1 MTDTAAPPPIIP
13 ETTGEFRKGPPP
25 DQRANLFWTMLDAM
39 GDGVM
44 VVDEKMR
51 LVVTNRS
58 LRDTLLLPPLSQG
71 RPLAAVISDTRL
83 IDAFAEVLRGDGPR
97 SLEMVHRGLQTRLLE
112 VRVVPLPDHEYW
124 GHRALG
130 VLRDVTER
138 RATERMLMDFIA
150 NASHELRTPTTAILG
165 WAETLVDAPP
175 ADRSKLETIHRTIY
189 RHAQRLSTLLG
200 QLLDLCRLD
209 QQQWQLQLEPV
220 DLSEV
225 MKALLEHQA
234 EAIQRGGLSVRLAQ
248 TGTQPLW
255 VMADR
260 NALDTVIGNLVQNA
274 IKYTPA
280 GGRIEIKMQRSA
292 ASPRPA
298 VQIAVIDSGIGI
310 GPEEQPRVFE
320 RFYRVDKGRARQVGG
335 AGLGLSI
342 VRSLVERM
350 GGRLELTSQ
359 VGKGSTFTVILP
371 ESVDR
376 TAAP

>member
-1 MTDTAAPPPIIP
+1 MQDQPDFP
-13 ETTGEFRKGPPP
+13 ENTNEFRKGPPP
-25 DQRANLFWTMLDAM
+25 DQRANLFWTMLDAL

-58 LRDTLLLPPLSQG
+58 LRDTLLLPPMSQG
-71 RPLAAVISDTRL
+71 KSLSAMISEPRL
-83 IDAFAEVLRGDGPR
+83 IEAFAEVLRGEGPR
-97 SLEMVHRGLQTRLLE
+97 SLDVEHRGLQTRLLE
-112 VRVVPLPDHEYW
+112 IRVVPLPDHDYW

-130 VLRDVTER
+130 VVRDVTER
-138 RATERMLMDFIA
+138 RDTERMLMDFIA

-175 ADRSKLETIHRTIY
+175 ADRSKLEQIHKTIH

-209 QQQWQLQLEPV
+209 QQQWQLHLEPV
-220 DLSEV
+220 DVADLL
-225 MKALLEHQA
+225 KILLENQA
-234 EAIQRGGLSVRLAQ
+234 EAIHRSGLSVRVAQ
-248 TGTQPLW
+248 SGTAQLR
-255 VMADR
+255 VIADR
-260 NALDTVIGNLVQNA
+260 AALDTALGNLLQNA

-280 GGRIEIKMQRSA
+280 GGRIEIRVQREPGQ
-292 ASPRPA
+292 PRA
-298 VQIAVIDSGIGI
+298 GVRISVTDSGIGI
-310 GPEEQPRVFE
+310 RPEEQTRVFE

-350 GGRLELTSQ
+350 DGRLELASQ
-359 VGKGSTFTVILP
+359 VAKGSTFSVVLP
-371 ESVDR
+371 EAR
-376 TAAP
+376 TDSQP

>member
-1 MTDTAAPPPIIP
+1 MTDHNATPPIIS

-71 RPLAAVISDTRL
+71 KPLAAVLSDARL
-83 IDAFAEVLRGDGPR
+83 IDAFSEVLRGDGPR

-138 RATERMLMDFIA
+138 RETERMLMDFIA

-175 ADRSKLETIHRTIY
+175 ADRTKLETIHRTIH
-189 RHAQRLSTLLG
+189 RHAQRLSTLLS

-209 QQQWQLQLEPV
+209 QQQWQLHLEPV
-220 DLSEV
+220 ELPELLTT
-225 MKALLEHQA
+225 LLENQA

-248 TGTQPLW
+248 TGAQALR
-255 VMADR
+255 VVADR
-260 NALDTVIGNLVQNA
+260 SALDTVIGNLLQNA
-274 IKYTPA
+274 IKYTPS
-280 GGRIEIKMQRSA
+280 GGRIEIKLQRA
-292 ASPRPA
+292 IATGRPW
-298 VQIAVIDSGIGI
+298 VQIAVTDSGIGI
-310 GPEEQPRVFE
+310 RSEEQPRVFE

-359 VGKGSTFTVILP
+359 VGKGSTFSVTLP
-371 ESVDR
+371 E
-376 TAAP
+376 AAGHAVEP

>member
-1 MTDTAAPPPIIP
+1 MGEQP
-13 ETTGEFRKGPPP
+13 EFPENTNEFRKGPPP
-25 DQRANLFWTMLDAM
+25 EQRANLFWTMLDAL

-71 RPLAAVISDTRL
+71 KDLSSIIHEPRL
-83 IDAFAEVLRGDGPR
+83 IEAFAEVLRGEGPR
-97 SLEMVHRGLQTRLLE
+97 SLDVEHRGLQTRLLE
-112 VRVVPLPDHEYW
+112 VRVVPLPDHDYW

-138 RATERMLMDFIA
+138 RDTERMFMDFIA

-175 ADRSKLETIHRTIY
+175 ADPSKLEHIHKTIH

-209 QQQWQLQLEPV
+209 QQQWQLHIEPV
-220 DLSEV
+220 DVGELLKS
-225 MKALLEHQA
+225 LLENQA
-234 EAIQRGGLSVRLAQ
+234 EAIHRSGLSVRLAQ
-248 TGTQPLW
+248 AGSEPLW
-255 VMADR
+255 ALADR
-260 NALDTVIGNLVQNA
+260 VALDTAIGNLLQNA

-280 GGRIEIKMQRSA
+280 GGRIEVRVQREA
-292 ASPRPA
+292 GQPRPWLR
-298 VQIAVIDSGIGI
+298 IAVTDSGIGI
-310 GPEEQPRVFE
+310 RPEEQSRVFE

-350 GGRLELTSQ
+350 GGRLELASQ
-359 VGKGSTFTVILP
+359 VAKGSTFSVVLP
-371 ESVDR
+371 QAQS
-376 TAAP
+376 APKA